1 MSFYT
6 ISKAPNYVISV
17 ILSRRKLPPKE
28 TLAKAILAA
37 TSNFKQVSIPD
48 MSIREELAKKFGDRG
63 DNVTRREAYL
73 SGMNKMGSLI
83 KKENTKE
90 ELAIKEAEEKLLH
103 PIDLTLRQ
111 IAFLAKIVGKDTMEL
126 VGNIANG
133 LAPEKISNWRSKYN
147 LEKQRHEESKKEN
160 TSLRDRISA
169 LERERTTL
177 RDFIFQEG
185 LQDPT
190 LPSTRLRSNGSPY
203 AVDAKDGF
211 VGDFG

>member
-6 ISKAPNYVISV
+6 ISKAPNYVVSV
-17 ILSRRKLPPKE
+17 LLQRRKLPAKE

-83 KKENTKE
+83 KQDNTKE

-111 IAFLAKIVGKDTMEL
+111 IAFLAKILGKDTMEL

-160 TSLRDRISA
+160 TALRDQLKS

-177 RDFIFQEG
+177 RDFIYEKG

-190 LPSTRLRSNGSPY
+190 ICSPRFGSNGSPY
-203 AVDAKDGF
+203 AVDTKDGS

>member
-17 ILSRRKLPPKE
+17 LLERRKLPARE

-73 SGMNKMGSLI
+73 SGMNKMGLLI
-83 KKENTKE
+83 KRENTKE

-111 IAFLAKIVGKDTMEL
+111 IAFLAKILGKDTMEL

-160 TSLRDRISA
+160 TALRDQLKS

-177 RDFIFQEG
+177 RDYIHEKG

-190 LPSTRLRSNGSPY
+190 ICSPRFGSNGSTY
-203 AVDAKDGF
+203 AVDTKDGF